1 MTPHSLG
8 RRDFLRLGGAGLA
21 VGVSGISSRAQTE
34 TTLAPYLADVDGDGL
49 LGAGDIQLMTQALST
64 NRGFGLVPNMGFD
77 HRADVFGRG
86 AVGQAEIDAV
96 VRAVQ
101 SADPVALRINPRP
114 VTVAWHYGW
123 YDQIRRPLLQQTVRY
138 LMGDY
143 LSNDAIVETGFN
155 ALKNEFGITVDAL
168 SWIPNRITPT
178 ILANYRAGYFG
189 ASNAETRHVA
199 LLYESI
205 LALPSVG
212 GRVDFR
218 SPAVDETLAEDF
230 AAMAETMVE
239 ARDRYPTRVF
249 LLDGRPVIFV
259 FASHSWGLNPRD
271 GGEFLRMATVVGQA
285 REAFNQV
292 YGELPYLVG
301 EELLP
306 LASTATPSPD
316 RISRA
321 SVFDAV
327 YTYHA
332 ANLKTSAT
340 PFEMNEAYGRLQRLR
355 LERAAQAIRGLR
367 NRFSSERVLMIPSLA
382 GGFAKHGLPIVNTTR
397 SALADHFK
405 LLTRFN
411 DEVYLPTEWPSAVGS
426 AKLPAPI
433 YTLGSWNEEYE
444 GHAVFPAQFN
454 LALKDSEQFGFDFA
468 MAIKEAFGWNHYA
481 ERAID
486 TR

>member
-34 TTLAPYLADVDGDGL
+34 TTLAPYLADGDGDGL

-138 LMGDY
+138 LTGDY

-218 SPAVDETLAEDF
+218 SSAVDGTLAKDF

-468 MAIKEAFGWNHYA
+468 MAIKEAFGWTHYA